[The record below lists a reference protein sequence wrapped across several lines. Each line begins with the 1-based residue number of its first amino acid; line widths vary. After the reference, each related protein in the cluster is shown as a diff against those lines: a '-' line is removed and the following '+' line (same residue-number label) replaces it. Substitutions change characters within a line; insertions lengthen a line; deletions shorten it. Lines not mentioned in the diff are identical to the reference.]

1 MTSEHRSSDRRHG
14 GKNHGG
20 RTNRNAN
27 TNSANNRGNRTNNS
41 NRTNDRG
48 NRDRRDNRDKS
59 DNATRDDAMR
69 ETSWKPRKRR
79 PKPNPFE
86 HHVFGSRGRRVE
98 QEARE
103 EYLRQSAARREAI
116 RRGEDPDAEAR
127 KHDSSTAQTDAKPS
141 ASQPSGTQAG
151 DTRHAAASS
160 DETTVTRR
168 HTRPRHQRHDADRD
182 GSRRDGSPAGN
193 PRYAS
198 KAMKAARPAD
208 DAQPAHAAQAG
219 DIVAGD
225 IVDTASAAEAQTAA
239 EPQPADGRDTQYFS
253 ENPAA
258 EDRRR
263 IIGLDLRG
271 HEASMEV
278 SAGVFSSSRLD
289 LGTRVLLRHAPEP
302 PSAGTFLDL
311 GCGWGPIAVALAKES
326 PKADVWAVDVNER
339 ALELTRE
346 NAARNACPSVHAA
359 KAEDVPAGL
368 AFDVIWSNPP
378 IRIGKEA
385 LHALLMQWLPRLSAG
400 GAAYLVVQKNL
411 GADSLIPWL
420 QSSLDELGA
429 TQPGSEQPGSEQS
442 HDDAAAPAF
451 TVSKYASSKGYRVI
465 EVRRTA

>member
-14 GKNHGG
+14 GKNHDNHGG
-20 RTNRNAN
+20 YNNRNSKN
-27 TNSANNRGNRTNNS
+27 GNGDEHGRNRNGS
-41 NRTNDRG
+41 
-48 NRDRRDNRDKS
+48 RDRRGDAARDG
-59 DNATRDDAMR
+59 ATREYSEYSR
-69 ETSWKPRKRR
+69 KPRKRR

-225 IVDTASAAEAQTAA
+225 TMDTASAAETQTAA

-302 PSAGTFLDL
+302 PRAGTFLDL

-326 PKADVWAVDVNER
+326 PEADVWAVDVNER

-429 TQPGSEQPGSEQS
+429 TQPGSEQS
-442 HDDAAAPAF
+442 HDDAAAHSF

>member
-14 GKNHGG
+14 GNNHGG

-27 TNSANNRGNRTNNS
+27 TNSANNR
-41 NRTNDRG
+41 TNDRG
-48 NRDRRDNRDKS
+48 NRDRHDNRDKS
-59 DNATRDDAMR
+59 DNATRDDATR
-69 ETSWKPRKRR
+69 ETSRKPRKRR

-151 DTRHAAASS
+151 DTRYAAASS

-168 HTRPRHQRHDADRD
+168 HTRPRHQRHDAD
-182 GSRRDGSPAGN
+182 RDGSPAGN

-326 PKADVWAVDVNER
+326 PEADVWAVDVNER

-368 AFDVIWSNPP
+368 TFDVIWSNPP

-420 QSSLDELGA
+420 QSSLD
-429 TQPGSEQPGSEQS
+429 
-442 HDDAAAPAF
+442 DAAAHSF